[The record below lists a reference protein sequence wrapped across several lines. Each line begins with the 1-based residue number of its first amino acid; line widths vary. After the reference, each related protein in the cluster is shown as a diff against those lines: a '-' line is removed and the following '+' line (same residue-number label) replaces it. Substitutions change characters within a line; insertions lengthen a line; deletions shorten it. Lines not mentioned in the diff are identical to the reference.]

1 LKFHEID
8 FKIAFLKQCIF
19 ILFTLFNLQQL
30 AAQKV
35 VSISIDGTINPATT
49 EYVQR
54 GIKKATK
61 ENAVLLIHLNTPGGL
76 LKAAR
81 NIAGNIL
88 ESPIPVIVFVSPA
101 GAHAGSAGVFITIS
115 ANIAAMAPGTNIG
128 AAHPVSSGAVMDT
141 IMNEKVTN
149 DAKAFI
155 RTIAEKRH
163 RNIEWSEA
171 AVQKSVS
178 ITSTEALDLKII
190 DLVAG
195 NTNDLLQQADGRSVE
210 TAEGVKV
217 LQTKDAV
224 IEKMDMRLIEKLLNV
239 LSDPNIAYILMML
252 GFYGLLFELYNPGA
266 IFPGIVGVL
275 CLVLA
280 FYSFNTLPLNYAGLA
295 LIIFG
300 IILYLLEIKII
311 SHGLLAIGGTIS
323 LLLGSMMLIKEDA
336 TLGILS
342 ISKGIIITVTII
354 SAIFFLFLIGFGLK
368 AQRAVPVTGIEG
380 FLNETGKT
388 CEVLDPSGT
397 VMVHGEIWN
406 AISISGRI
414 EAGQAIRI
422 KSMKDFVLHVT
433 QV

>member
-1 LKFHEID
+1 MKLFV
-8 FKIAFLKQCIF
+8 F
-19 ILFTLFNLQQL
+19 ILFALSTLTQL

-35 VSISIDGTINPATT
+35 VSITIDGTINPATA

-54 GIKKATK
+54 GIKKANS
-61 ENAVLLIHLNTPGGL
+61 ENAVCLLIHLNTPGGI
-76 LKAAR
+76 LKSTR
-81 NIAGNIL
+81 VIAGSIL
-88 ESPIPVIVFVSPA
+88 ESPVPVIVFVSPA
-101 GAHAGSAGVFITIS
+101 GAHAGSAGVFITLS

-128 AAHPVSSGAVMDT
+128 AAHPVSSGAIMDT

-178 ITSTEALDLKII
+178 ITSKEALDLKII

-195 NTNDLLQQADGRSVE
+195 NTNDLLQLADGRSVE
-210 TAEGVKV
+210 TAAGTKI
-217 LQTKDAV
+217 LQTKTAV
-224 IEKMDMRLIEKLLNV
+224 IEEMDMRLIEKLLNI

-275 CLVLA
+275 SLILA

-300 IILYLLEIKII
+300 IILYLLEIKVI
-311 SHGLLAIGGTIS
+311 SHGLLAIGGT
-323 LLLGSMMLIKEDA
+323 
-336 TLGILS
+336 
-342 ISKGIIITVTII
+342 
-354 SAIFFLFLIGFGLK
+354 
-368 AQRAVPVTGIEG
+368 
-380 FLNETGKT
+380 
-388 CEVLDPSGT
+388 
-397 VMVHGEIWN
+397 
-406 AISISGRI
+406 
-414 EAGQAIRI
+414 
-422 KSMKDFVLHVT
+422 
-433 QV
+433 

>member
-1 LKFHEID
+1 MKLFV
-8 FKIAFLKQCIF
+8 F
-19 ILFTLFNLQQL
+19 ILFALSTLTQL

-35 VSISIDGTINPATT
+35 VSITIDGTINPATA

-54 GIKKATK
+54 GIKKANS
-61 ENAVLLIHLNTPGGL
+61 ENAVCLLIHLNTPGGI
-76 LKAAR
+76 LKSTR
-81 NIAGNIL
+81 VIAGSIL
-88 ESPIPVIVFVSPA
+88 ESPVPVIVFVSPA
-101 GAHAGSAGVFITIS
+101 GAHAGSAGVFITLS

-128 AAHPVSSGAVMDT
+128 AAHPVSSGAIMDT

-178 ITSTEALDLKII
+178 ITSKEALDLKII

-195 NTNDLLQQADGRSVE
+195 NTNDLLQLADGRSVE
-210 TAEGVKV
+210 TAAGTKI
-217 LQTKDAV
+217 LQTKTAV
-224 IEKMDMRLIEKLLNV
+224 IEEMDMRLIEKLLNI

-275 CLVLA
+275 SLILA

-300 IILYLLEIKII
+300 IILYLLEIKVI

-323 LLLGSMMLIKEDA
+323 LLLGSMMLIKEDSA
-336 TLGILS
+336 LGILS

-354 SAIFFLFLIGFGLK
+354 SALFFLFLIGFGLK
-368 AQRAVPVTGIEG
+368 AQRAAPVTGIEG
-380 FLNETGKT
+380 FLNEIGKT
-388 CEVLDPSGT
+388 REVLDPTGT

-406 AISISGRI
+406 AISLSGRI
-414 EAGQAIRI
+414 EAGQEIRI

-433 QV
+433 TI

>member
-1 LKFHEID
+1 
-8 FKIAFLKQCIF
+8 
-19 ILFTLFNLQQL
+19 
-30 AAQKV
+30 
-35 VSISIDGTINPATT
+35 
-49 EYVQR
+49 
-54 GIKKATK
+54 
-61 ENAVLLIHLNTPGGL
+61 
-76 LKAAR
+76 
-81 NIAGNIL
+81 
-88 ESPIPVIVFVSPA
+88 
-101 GAHAGSAGVFITIS
+101 
-115 ANIAAMAPGTNIG
+115 
-128 AAHPVSSGAVMDT
+128 MDT